1 MPRTLRPI
9 ALFLSLLAPVC
20 SAAQGTAAPEGAFP
34 LPSIDG
40 KALALTQGQKTF
52 RVPMRYARVEQFYKE
67 QFLNQKDVRLVP
79 SGTDGDRTL
88 TLTSKRKGDAWTRAV
103 VREGKVDTSV
113 EVVAVLR
120 MSGEAIEGNGKPL
133 VQFVLTRS
141 PDAAKAAAEMNHLEH
156 P

>member
-1 MPRTLRPI
+1 MPRTFRPI
-9 ALFLSLLAPVC
+9 ALFLSLLAPIC
-20 SAAQGTAAPEGAFP
+20 SAAETNAAPEGAFP

-40 KALALTQGQKTF
+40 KALAMTQGQKTF
-52 RVPMRYARVEQFYKE
+52 RVPLRYVRVEQFYKD
-67 QFLNQKDVRLVP
+67 QFAGQKDVRLVP
-79 SGTDGDRTL
+79 SGTDGDRSL

-103 VREGKVDTSV
+103 VREGKVDTSI
-113 EVVAVLR
+113 EVVAVMR

-141 PDAAKAAAEMNHLEH
+141 PEAAKAAAEMNHLER